1 MKYYEEI
8 PIIRAIATMLVLC
21 IHLIAQLY
29 NANGVIVDPILG
41 YFNQISRLGTPIFAV
56 ISAFLLTSSTLKR
69 EFDLSYFAKSRF
81 TKILIPYI
89 LWTTLYIIL
98 RSLFSNTYYPA
109 GTPIIKYYLLGT
121 AEIHLYFILVVIQF
135 YVLFPFVHKLKKG
148 APLIIAY
155 IIGTVINA
163 VWLQYGKDTLTFHNE
178 TLNALVN
185 SKAFI
190 LNWLS
195 FFFLGIGYAKYYK
208 EINEFVLKHK
218 IYFKLMGIILFIDLI
233 IKIDITHLY
242 GSTNIANIIYI
253 PCFLALLIIFYN
265 HIKNYTFLTQVLT
278 VIGNYS
284 MGIYLIHVLLIM
296 VYRQIPYVDI
306 VNNPSTFVV
315 SYIVILGLSV
325 MSIYCISKLPFSSY
339 IVPIPSKKTIV
350 NKHKFNVSQQR
361 NNDYELEK

>member
-8 PIIRAIATMLVLC
+8 PVIRAVATMLVLC
-21 IHLIAQLY
+21 IHLTAQLY
-29 NANGVIVDPILG
+29 NSNGVIVDPILS

-69 EFDLSYFAKSRF
+69 EFELSYFAKSRF

-148 APLIIAY
+148 TPLIIAY
-155 IIGTVINA
+155 VIGIIINA
-163 VWLQYGKDTLTFHNE
+163 VWLHYGQGTFTFHNE
-178 TLNALVN
+178 TLNAFIN

-208 EINEFVLKHK
+208 EINNVVLRHK
-218 IYFKLMGIILFIDLI
+218 IYFKIIGIILFIDLI

-242 GSTNIANIIYI
+242 GSANIANIIYI
-253 PCFLALLIIFYN
+253 PFFLALLIIFYN
-265 HIKNYTFLTQVLT
+265 HIKHYMFLTQSLT

-296 VYRQIPYVDI
+296 VYRQMPYVDI

-315 SYIVILGLSV
+315 SYIVVLGLSV
-325 MSIYCISKLPFSSY
+325 IAIYFISKLPFASY

-350 NKHKFNVSQQR
+350 NKTKLNMEQKSI
-361 NNDYELEK
+361 ND